1 VSKQG
6 RSGNAKGRT
15 EIADRE
21 LEEDEQCENAKRVDE
36 TVVSSAEF
44 G

>member
-1 VSKQG
+1 MRRGS
-6 RSGNAKGRT
+6 AKERT
-15 EIADRE
+15 EIAERE

-44 G
+44 WVT

>member
-1 VSKQG
+1 VRRGS
-6 RSGNAKGRT
+6 AKERT
-15 EIADRE
+15 EIAERE

-44 G
+44 WVT

>member
-1 VSKQG
+1 VVSGSTKKQ
-6 RSGNAKGRT
+6 RLQEKKFR
-15 EIADRE
+15 
-21 LEEDEQCENAKRVDE
+21 EDEQCEKAEKVDE